1 MFSNNKTHVFK
12 CIYQIPPHIF
22 NLIFKVATKQ
32 QKKKKEKK
40 KKDDVLENI
49 YGKMTHFPKYVNV
62 KTKKE

>member
-1 MFSNNKTHVFK
+1 MFLSAYTKYPLIFLTSFSRLLPNNKK
-12 CIYQIPPHIF
+12 R
-22 NLIFKVATKQ
+22 
-32 QKKKKEKK
+32 KKEK